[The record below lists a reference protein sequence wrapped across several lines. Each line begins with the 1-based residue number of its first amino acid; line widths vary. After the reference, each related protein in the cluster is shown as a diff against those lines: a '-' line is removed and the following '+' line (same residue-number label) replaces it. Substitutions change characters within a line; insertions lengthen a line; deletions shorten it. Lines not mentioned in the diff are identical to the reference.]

1 MKAPTDRA
9 PMELTLGIW
18 LCTLPFVFLLLG
30 PWLGF
35 KAALGAAAVL
45 AVVLMTVC
53 WMLCV
58 RRDEWSQ
65 QSGGTSWR

>member
-1 MKAPTDRA
+1 
-9 PMELTLGIW
+9 MELTLGIW
-18 LCTLPFVFLLLG
+18 LCALPFVLLLLG

-45 AVVLMTVC
+45 AVVLATVC

-58 RRDEWSQ
+58 TRGERSQ
-65 QSGGTSWR
+65 HSGGT

>member
-1 MKAPTDRA
+1 
-9 PMELTLGIW
+9 MELTLGIW
-18 LCTLPFVFLLLG
+18 LCALPFVLLLLG

-35 KAALGAAAVL
+35 KVALAAAAVL

-58 RRDEWSQ
+58 RRDERSQ